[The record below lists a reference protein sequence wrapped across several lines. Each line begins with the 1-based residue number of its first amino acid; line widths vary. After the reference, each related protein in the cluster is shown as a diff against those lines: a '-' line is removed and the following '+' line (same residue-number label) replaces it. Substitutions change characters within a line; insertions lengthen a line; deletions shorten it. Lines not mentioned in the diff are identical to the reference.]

1 MIEVVRPES
10 IGLCSNRLQRIDQWL
25 QQQIDAQRLAGAS
38 VLVGRRGA
46 VGYLGYAGVREVGG
60 DAAFDA
66 DTVVRIYSMTKPVT
80 SVAAMMLYEQGCFQL
95 DDPVAAYLPEFA
107 DMEVWTGGAIDNCV
121 AADQPITIQHL
132 MTHTAGL
139 TYGFM
144 QANPVDARYRE
155 AQIEFPGRG
164 GTLAELVTRLA
175 DIPLIAQPGSAW
187 NYSVATDVLG
197 RLVEVW
203 SGQSLADYFEQ
214 HILQPL
220 GMHETA
226 FRVADNLRQR
236 FAACYT
242 PLRGGGM
249 ASVAATSPKDDAS
262 KRGGLKLMDSGA
274 DSRFLDDTELYSG
287 GGGLTATL
295 GDYARFCQMLLNGG
309 TLAGQR
315 LLSPTT
321 VHYMRQ
327 NHLPDNRDMAA
338 MGQPQWSE
346 TSYDGIGFG
355 LGFAVVLDP
364 VKAQIITSPGEHH
377 WGGAASTFFWID
389 PVQDLYCIFLTQL
402 MPSSTY
408 PIRRE
413 LRTRVYQAIIDI

>member
-10 IGLCSNRLQRIDQWL
+10 VGLCSNRLQRIDQWL

-38 VLVGRRGA
+38 VLVGRRGS
-46 VGYLGYAGVREVGG
+46 VGYLGHAGLREVGG
-60 DAAFDA
+60 AAAFDA

-107 DMEVWTGGAIDNCV
+107 DMGVWTGGAIDNTV
-121 AADQPITIQHL
+121 AANQPITIGHL
-132 MTHTAGL
+132 LTHTAGL

-226 FRVADNLRQR
+226 FRVADNLRDR

-249 ASVAATSPKDDAS
+249 ASVAASRPSDDAS
-262 KRGGLKLMDSGA
+262 QRGGLKLMDSGT
-274 DSRFLDDTELYSG
+274 DSRFLDATELYSG
-287 GGGLTATL
+287 GGGLTATI

-413 LRTRVYQAIIDI
+413 LRTRVYQAIIDS

>member
-10 IGLCSNRLQRIDQWL
+10 IGLCSTRLQRIDHWL

-38 VLVGRRGA
+38 VLIGRRGA
-46 VGYLGYAGVREVGG
+46 AGYLGQAGVREIGSA
-60 DAAFDA
+60 AAFDA
-66 DTVVRIYSMTKPVT
+66 ETVVRIYSMTKPVT

-95 DDPVAAYLPEFA
+95 DDPVALYLPEFA
-107 DMEVWTGGAIDNCV
+107 NMQVWSSGAIDNTV
-121 AADQPITIQHL
+121 AADQPITIKHL
-132 MTHTAGL
+132 LTHTAGL

-144 QANPVDARYRE
+144 QANPVDARYRKE
-155 AQIEFPGRG
+155 QIEFPGRG
-164 GTLAELVTRLA
+164 GTLAAMVTRLA

-203 SGQSLADYFEQ
+203 SGCSLANYFATN
-214 HILQPL
+214 ILQPL

-226 FRVADNLRQR
+226 FRVADNLRDR

-249 ASVAATSPKDDAS
+249 ASVAASNPSDDAS
-262 KRGGLKLMDSGA
+262 QRGGLKLMDSGA
-274 DSRFLDDTELYSG
+274 DSRFLDANELYSG
-287 GGGLTATL
+287 GGGLTSTI

-377 WGGAASTFFWID
+377 WGGAASTFFWVD

-408 PIRRE
+408 PVRRE
-413 LRTRVYQAIIDI
+413 LRTRVYQAIIDL